1 MDNTLSDLIS
11 HGATIV
17 APTQRLSRHLRYQ
30 YATSQLAQ
38 GKQAWETPD
47 CLPWT
52 AWCKRSFE
60 LLSFRT
66 EAKVSVLNNL
76 QQQWLWQ
83 EIISQSKYKDQ
94 LLQITATAKQAAQAY
109 QLCQQWC
116 VPIFPEG
123 VYLSEDA
130 FAFKQWADSYEKQ
143 KQDNAW
149 IDDAVLPD
157 FITAHVAELK
167 SQIKKIVFYDFD
179 LLTTQQHKL
188 KQAFIDNGIE
198 VEEFNATSRNESVTI
213 HEQTDKQAEIW
224 SAACWAKQHLQSMV
238 ENNTNETIGIIAPN
252 LSSVREQL
260 EYGFASVLT
269 PHKWLEPS
277 EPQHKPYSI
286 SLGKPLSSYPLIY
299 TAMNLLALGK
309 RKFSINTLSA
319 LLHSPFISGATEEAA
334 ARAKFDAVLR
344 RIGEQSLGFKTLYWI
359 AEQRCKEHEQC
370 DGFIQLLKTF
380 EISFLSHPKKQTLRQ
395 WTMSFSDWLIGFG
408 WPGERKLNSDEHQ
421 ALQAWQSA
429 LTQFGSLDGLTE
441 GINFSSALFQL
452 NRLLGE
458 TQFQPETTE
467 TPIQILGATAASGMQ
482 FDYLW
487 VMGMQD
493 DNWPQLKQANAF
505 IPIACQ
511 RDFNI
516 PAASAETQL
525 KLARHITQ
533 KLSSS
538 AREVVFS
545 YAKQEG
551 DRICRP
557 SPLIMTVI
565 NVEQAK
571 ENNKHQLCVDYKDTL
586 LASSKLESFY
596 DVHAPEIP
604 LGQLTSGGSAL
615 FKDQSGC
622 PFKAFA
628 RHRLYAES
636 LQQSDIGLSA
646 AERGNLV
653 HRALQYLWQR
663 LKSSDNQEYR
673 SETELKKIVRSVVQE
688 AIKQQVSQ
696 QPETFTDRFT
706 ALEQQRLE
714 QLLQEWLS
722 VEKDRSGFKVIA
734 TEEWQRIVFQ
744 DIELNLRVDR
754 IDELADG
761 RCVIIDYKTGAV
773 SKNDWES
780 ERPNDPQLPLYAITR
795 DQKVAAIAFASLKRG
810 KLGFVGQAEDNDI
823 LPGIKPDSELLW
835 QDKLDAWNQIL
846 IQLAND
852 FRKGKASVEPTVAA
866 CRYCDL
872 HALCRIHGRVENP
885 DEVNQLEDESNV

>member
-1 MDNTLSDLIS
+1 MDNTLNDLIS
-11 HGATIV
+11 HGATIIT
-17 APTQRLSRHLRYQ
+17 PTRRLKHHLRYQ
-30 YATSQLAQ
+30 YATKQLAR
-38 GKQAWETPD
+38 GKRAWETPD
-47 CLPWT
+47 CVDWKD
-52 AWCKRSFE
+52 WCIRSFE
-60 LLSFRT
+60 SLSFRT
-66 EAKVSVLNNL
+66 QDKVGVLNDL

-83 EIISQSKYKDQ
+83 EIISHSKYKEQ
-94 LLQITATAKQAAQAY
+94 LLQITATAKKAIQAY
-109 QLCQQWC
+109 ELCQQWC
-116 VPIFPEG
+116 VPIFPKDMFI
-123 VYLSEDA
+123 SESILDA
-130 FAFKQWADSYEKQ
+130 FAFKQWAGNYEKQ

-157 FITAHVAELK
+157 YITAHVAELK
-167 SQIKKIVFYDFD
+167 NKIKKIVFYDFD
-179 LLTTQQHKL
+179 QLTTQQNKL
-188 KQAFIDNGIE
+188 KQALIDNGID
-198 VEEFNATSRNESVTI
+198 VEEHNATSRNESVAI
-213 HEQTDKQAEIW
+213 HEETDKQTEIW
-224 SAACWAKQHLQSMV
+224 SAACWAKQHLQSIV
-238 ENNTNETIGIIAPN
+238 ENNKNETIGIIAPN
-252 LSSVREQL
+252 LSSLREQV

-269 PHKWLEPS
+269 PHKWLKSS

-309 RKFSINTLSA
+309 RKFSINIMGA
-319 LLHSPFISGATEEAA
+319 LLHSSFISGASEEAA

-344 RIGEQSLGFKTLYWI
+344 RIGEQSLSFKTLYWI
-359 AEQRCKEHEQC
+359 AEERCKEHEQC
-370 DGFIQLLKTF
+370 EGFIQLLKTY
-380 EISFLSHPKKQTLRQ
+380 EISYLSHPKKQTLRD
-395 WTMSFSDWLIGFG
+395 WTMSFSEWLNGFG

-421 ALQAWQSA
+421 TLQAWQSA
-429 LTQFGSLDGLTE
+429 LTQLASLDGLTE
-441 GINFSSALFQL
+441 GINFSTALFQL
-452 NRLLGE
+452 NRLLAE

-467 TPIQILGATAASGMQ
+467 TPIQILDVTAAAGMQ

-487 VMGMQD
+487 VMDMQD
-493 DNWPQLKQANAF
+493 DNWPQLKQPNAF
-505 IPIACQ
+505 IPVACQ

-516 PAASAETQL
+516 PDASAEAQL

-533 KLSSS
+533 KLTAS
-538 AREVVFS
+538 AKEVVFS

-551 DRICRP
+551 DRLCRP
-557 SPLIMTVI
+557 SPLINFAI
-565 NVEQAK
+565 S
-571 ENNKHQLCVDYKDTL
+571 NNNDLQSCVDYKDTL
-586 LASSKLESFY
+586 LASSELETFY

-604 LGQLTSGGSAL
+604 GGQLTSGGSAL

-628 RHRLYAES
+628 RHRLYADS
-636 LQQSDIGLSA
+636 LQHSDIGLSA

-673 SETELKKIVRSVVQE
+673 SETELTKIIRSVVQE
-688 AIKQQVSQ
+688 AIKLQISQ

-714 QLLQEWLS
+714 QLLHEWLS

-734 TEEWQRIVFQ
+734 TEDWQRIVFQ

-780 ERPNDPQLPLYAITR
+780 DRPNDPQLPLYAITN
-795 DQKVAAIAFASLKRG
+795 DQEVAAIAFASLKRG
-810 KLGFVGQAEDNDI
+810 KLGFVGQAEADDI
-823 LPGIKPDSELLW
+823 LPGIKADAELLW
-835 QDKLDAWNQIL
+835 QDKLDTWKDIL
-846 IQLAND
+846 IKLAND
-852 FRKGKASVEPTVAA
+852 FRKGNAIVEPTVAA

-885 DEVNQLEDESNV
+885 DEVNQLEDENNV